1 MTLPVSLVAVLLLGI
16 LGGLYWNI
24 LQNLVWQWWNDANY
38 SHGFLVPLFSGYLI
52 WRQRDTLRALPP
64 SGSWLGLPVLLAGIG
79 ALALG
84 DIGAEYFLTRSS
96 LILVV
101 AGLII
106 FHLGTAIFRVVAFPI
121 FFLFFMVPLPAI
133 LFNAVA
139 FPLQGLAAQNAAW
152 TLRLLGV
159 PVFLDGNVIYLSHI
173 SLGVTEACSGIR
185 SLISLLALAAAWAY
199 LTLSG
204 FWAWLVLV
212 ASVVPITVV
221 ANAGRVVITGL
232 IGQWFGVAY
241 TQGFYH
247 TFSGWVIFLF
257 AFTCFLG
264 VHGLIRL
271 LGLAQG
277 KDGA

>member
-1 MTLPVSLVAVLLLGI
+1 MTLPVSLVALLLLGI
-16 LGGLYWNI
+16 LGGLYWSI

-64 SGSWLGLPVLLAGIG
+64 SGSWMGFPVLLAGIG

-84 DIGAEYFLTRSS
+84 DIGAEHFLTRSS
-96 LILVV
+96 LILIV

-185 SLISLLALAAAWAY
+185 SLISLLALGTAWAY
-199 LTLSG
+199 LSLNG
-204 FWAWLVLV
+204 FWACVVLI

-221 ANAGRVVITGL
+221 TNAGRVVVTGL
-232 IGQWFGVAY
+232 IGQWFGVGY
-241 TQGFYH
+241 SQGFFH
-247 TFSGWVIFLF
+247 TFSGWLIFLF
-257 AFTCFLG
+257 AFACFLG